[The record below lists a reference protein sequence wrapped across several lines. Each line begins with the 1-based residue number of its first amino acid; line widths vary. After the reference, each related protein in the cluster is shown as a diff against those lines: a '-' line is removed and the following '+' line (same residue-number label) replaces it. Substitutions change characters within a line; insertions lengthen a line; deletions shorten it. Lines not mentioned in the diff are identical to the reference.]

1 MSEEEDWNELANIL
15 QRIEISR
22 QAQDN
27 NLLYAHRVLNRLQ
40 PLQRIPIEEAGAFI
54 EDNGTETEYSND
66 SGDEGNTN
74 GINSSGNQVR
84 DRSKDLV
91 RGYDY
96 QLEEWVQV
104 LNPKPG
110 QPTEGEVIE
119 KTKDDL
125 YKIKG
130 IIKVNEQNINKII
143 RRGHMNITV
152 LRPKLY

>member
-1 MSEEEDWNELANIL
+1 M
-15 QRIEISR
+15 
-22 QAQDN
+22 
-27 NLLYAHRVLNRLQ
+27 YARRVLNRLR
-40 PLQRIPIEEAGAFI
+40 PSQRIPIEEAGAFI
-54 EDNGTETEYSND
+54 EDNETDTEYSND

-96 QLEEWVQV
+96 QLEDWVRV
-104 LNPKPG
+104 LNPKPD
-110 QPTEGEVIE
+110 QPTEGEVIG
-119 KTKDDL
+119 KTKDNL

-130 IIKVNEQNINKII
+130 SIKVNDEDMNKII